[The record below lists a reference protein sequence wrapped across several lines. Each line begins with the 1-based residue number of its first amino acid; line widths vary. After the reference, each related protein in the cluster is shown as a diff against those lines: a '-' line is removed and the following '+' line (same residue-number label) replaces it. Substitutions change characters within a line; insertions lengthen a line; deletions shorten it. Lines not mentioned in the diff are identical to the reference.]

1 LKEFNLWEKR
11 SELVKNLSHGYQ
23 RQIEVAMALAEKP
36 RLLLL
41 DEPAAG
47 LSSAETHTLTLLL
60 KRLDPSITIL
70 LIEHDMDV
78 AFEFAERI
86 TVLYQGKLL
95 TEGTKEEIKNN
106 PTVQEIYLGG
116 E

>member
-1 LKEFNLWEKR
+1 
-11 SELVKNLSHGYQ
+11 
-23 RQIEVAMALAEKP
+23 MALAEEP

-47 LSSAETHTLTLLL
+47 LSSAETLSLTQRL
-60 KRLDPSITIL
+60 KKLDPKITIL

-78 AFEFAERI
+78 AFEFAEKL
-86 TVLYQGKLL
+86 TVLYQGKFL
-95 TEGTKEEIKNN
+95 TEGTKEEIRNN
-106 PTVQEIYLGG
+106 PTVQEIYLGA

>member
-1 LKEFNLWEKR
+1 LKEFDLWEKR
-11 SELVKNLSHGYQ
+11 NALVKNLSHGDQ

-47 LSSAETHTLTLLL
+47 LSSAETHSLTLLL
-60 KRLDPSITIL
+60 KKLDPSITIL

-78 AFEFAERI
+78 AFEFAEKI
-86 TVLYQGKLL
+86 TVLYQGKFL
-95 TEGTKEEIKNN
+95 TEGTKEEIKSN
-106 PTVQEIYLGG
+106 PTVQEIYLGT